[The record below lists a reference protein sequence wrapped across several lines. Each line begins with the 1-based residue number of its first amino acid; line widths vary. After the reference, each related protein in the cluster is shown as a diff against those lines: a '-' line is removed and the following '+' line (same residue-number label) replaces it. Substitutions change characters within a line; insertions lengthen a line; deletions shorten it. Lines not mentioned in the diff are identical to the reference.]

1 MAIRWGRWV
10 MWGALGGAAALV
22 GAAVVGRS
30 NRRSGGLLVAQQ
42 RLDEPLLFGTSALA
56 LLIVALVFSP
66 WPSWV
71 RGGLGCAVVVL
82 GVGTVPFWIL
92 SSDGP
97 RTTHTEAAP
106 GRPDRVLVVRQ
117 DQAGFGPDPLY
128 WVYVDQGSGL
138 ATRRWRVTYVD
149 GDHDDLREAA
159 WDGPDRLRVVTS
171 KGGTRLIA
179 ILADGRPES
188 TVGDRS

>member
-1 MAIRWGRWV
+1 MANRWGRWV
-10 MWGALGGAAALV
+10 AWGAFGGATALV
-22 GAAVVGRS
+22 GAAVVGRFH
-30 NRRSGGLLVAQQ
+30 RRSGGLLVV
-42 RLDEPLLFGTSALA
+42 REWLDQPLLFGTWALA
-56 LLIVALVFSP
+56 LLIVALLFSP

-97 RTTHTEAAP
+97 RTTRTEAAP

-117 DQAGFGPDPLY
+117 DQVGFGPDPLY
-128 WVYVDQGSGL
+128 LVYVDEGSGL
-138 ATRRWRVTYVD
+138 ATRRWRVTYV
-149 GDHDDLREAA
+149 GEDHDYLHEAA
-159 WDGPDRLRVVTS
+159 WDGPDRLRVATS
-171 KGGTRLIA
+171 RGGTRLIT
-179 ILADGRPES
+179 ILADGRPET

>member
-1 MAIRWGRWV
+1 

-71 RGGLGCAVVVL
+71 RGGLPGTDRTGCA
-82 GVGTVPFWIL
+82 W
-92 SSDGP
+92 
-97 RTTHTEAAP
+97 
-106 GRPDRVLVVRQ
+106 
-117 DQAGFGPDPLY
+117 
-128 WVYVDQGSGL
+128 
-138 ATRRWRVTYVD
+138 
-149 GDHDDLREAA
+149 
-159 WDGPDRLRVVTS
+159 
-171 KGGTRLIA
+171 
-179 ILADGRPES
+179 
-188 TVGDRS
+188 